1 MPIQIEAL
9 STVPALKD
17 AQLYRAGYAIE
28 YDFFDPTQLR
38 HTLETRL
45 VDGLYFAGQ
54 INGTTGYEEAAG
66 QGLVAGANAA
76 LRALGREQFTL
87 GRDQAYIGVLIDDLV
102 NKGVDEPY
110 RMFTSRAEYRILLR
124 QDDADMRLTPLG
136 YSIGLAD
143 ERRYGLMEE
152 KRRLR
157 DSIIALCDTLTVHIG
172 EVAALL
178 EEVGTT
184 PLRQGTRL
192 RDLVQRPQLSLRLLA
207 GSVAPLKQLIDS
219 LPDDRRDEIV
229 EAAEILIKYDGYIAR
244 ERLIADK
251 LRRLEEIRL
260 PADLDYASLKSISTE
275 GRQKLERHRPVTI
288 GDASRIPGISP
299 SDVNILLLLLNR

>member
-1 MPIQIEAL
+1 
-9 STVPALKD
+9 
-17 AQLYRAGYAIE
+17 
-28 YDFFDPTQLR
+28 
-38 HTLETRL
+38 
-45 VDGLYFAGQ
+45 
-54 INGTTGYEEAAG
+54 
-66 QGLVAGANAA
+66 
-76 LRALGREQFTL
+76 
-87 GRDQAYIGVLIDDLV
+87 
-102 NKGVDEPY
+102 
-110 RMFTSRAEYRILLR
+110 
-124 QDDADMRLTPLG
+124 MRLTPLG